1 MKTDLTKIQLKFL
14 SKLVF
19 VILLFTLLLANQG
32 YSSNRPKIQTD
43 TVYTLKDVDKG
54 PEPEGGIEALYSKW
68 NSLGTYPKEA
78 RRKGIEG
85 KIIIS
90 FTVHEDGRMT
100 DAKVEQGIG
109 YGCDEVAVEA
119 LLKTGIKWK
128 PAMKDNV
135 NVKVRM
141 VAPFVFR
148 LK

>member
-1 MKTDLTKIQLKFL
+1 MYRTILTT
-14 SKLVF
+14 
-19 VILLFTLLLANQG
+19 LLFTIIFASRG
-32 YSSNRPKIQTD
+32 YSFNEWEMIQTD
-43 TVYTLKDVDKG
+43 TVYSLKDVDNE

-85 KIIIS
+85 RVLIS
-90 FTVHEDGRMT
+90 FIIDEAGRMS
-100 DAKVEQGIG
+100 DAKVEEGIG
-109 YGCDEVAVEA
+109 HGCDEVAVEA
-119 LLKTGIKWK
+119 LLKTGVKWI

-135 NVKVRM
+135 KVKVRM